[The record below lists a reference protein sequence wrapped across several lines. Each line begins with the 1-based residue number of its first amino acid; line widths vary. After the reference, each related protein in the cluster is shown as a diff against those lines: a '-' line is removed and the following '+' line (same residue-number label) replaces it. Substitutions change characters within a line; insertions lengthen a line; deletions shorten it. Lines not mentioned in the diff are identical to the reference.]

1 MFKNI
6 LLSFEFYN
14 FYFDEMDNLK
24 YKYID
29 LAEEQII
36 IKQLELISDKNNT
49 IISLQRQNNDLRQ
62 AFDNIQN
69 SWSYKIGRMITTII
83 CSPITILKQ
92 IIKFSATVASHFP
105 WFTKFIKKVIH
116 LVPPLEAKV
125 LSIIAPSSVNN
136 IVNNHK
142 EELIFTEEG
151 QKIYDE
157 LMMRIEKQ
165 K

>member
-29 LAEEQII
+29 LDEKQIVI
-36 IKQLELISDKNNT
+36 EQLELISDKNA
-49 IISLQRQNNDLRQ
+49 IIFSLEKQKAELQQSFNEIR
-62 AFDNIQN
+62 N

-83 CSPITILKQ
+83 FSPITILKNF
-92 IIKFSATVASHFP
+92 IKFSAKIASHFP
-105 WFTKFIKKVIH
+105 WFTNFVKKVIH
-116 LVPPLEAKV
+116 LIPPLESKV

-136 IVNNHK
+136 APK
-142 EELIFTEEG
+142 ETLILTEDG

>member
-1 MFKNI
+1 MSNDNI
-6 LLSFEFYN
+6 E
-14 FYFDEMDNLK
+14 

-36 IKQLELISDKNNT
+36 IKQLELISDKNLK
-49 IISLQRQNNDLRQ
+49 IFLLEQQKAEL
-62 AFDNIQN
+62 QN
-69 SWSYKIGRMITTII
+69 SWSYNIGRMITTII

-157 LMMRIEKQ
+157 LIMRIEKR

>member
-1 MFKNI
+1 
-6 LLSFEFYN
+6 
-14 FYFDEMDNLK
+14 MDNIE

-83 CSPITILKQ
+83 ISPITILKQ
-92 IIKFSATVASHFP
+92 IIKFSAKVASHFP

-125 LSIIAPSSVNN
+125 LSIIDPASLNN
-136 IVNNHK
+136 TK
-142 EELIFTEEG
+142 EELILTEEG
-151 QKIYDE
+151 HKIYDE

>member
-1 MFKNI
+1 MDSIQFK
-6 LLSFEFYN
+6 
-14 FYFDEMDNLK
+14 D
-24 YKYID
+24 ID
-29 LAEEQII
+29 LDTQKII
-36 IKQLELISDKNNT
+36 IKQLELISEKNLK
-49 IISLQRQNNDLRQ
+49 IILLENEIENLK
-62 AFDNIQN
+62 ALKNEIQN

-157 LMMRIEKQ
+157 LIMRIEKR